1 MLTIIEAFFLH
12 LSSVQLNYATLLSLQ
27 PMRYGSM
34 VKNDLTCE
42 VKPLEIF
49 KELETSA
56 QMLFPWTPVMFLP
69 GSEWKKQCWVSD
81 LIRRLKKSASF
92 SDWQAGSLGGWLSR
106 AWLLRA
112 GGWRPWLMHSWCDG
126 ETWPSSK
133 KKEMDAS
140 AQSWHTSG
148 RHSDA
153 WWVE

>member
-92 SDWQAGSLGGWLSR
+92 SD
-106 AWLLRA
+106 
-112 GGWRPWLMHSWCDG
+112 
-126 ETWPSSK
+126 
-133 KKEMDAS
+133 
-140 AQSWHTSG
+140 
-148 RHSDA
+148 
-153 WWVE
+153 